1 MKKYEGG
8 AYLLNGTEL
17 LSKDEFNI
25 SRTGAWSKEDVQKA
39 RRGSIAYAILMAHNQ
54 TGDETHLKLKADML
68 ISDDPTYVTILQTAK
83 ASGLNNFPVPYVLS
97 NCHNSLHAIGG
108 TINSDDHIFGL
119 SAARKYGGIYIPPHV
134 AVMHQYMRETA
145 AGGGTFVLG
154 SDSHTRYG
162 ALGTMSVGEGG
173 GEVVK
178 QLLGETYD
186 VDMPEIVAVYLEGKP
201 GAGIGPQDVALA
213 FIREVYAIGFVKNR
227 ILEFVGPG
235 IRNLSAD
242 FRNGIEVMTAE
253 TACFS
258 SIWMTDEETERYL
271 RIHGRAEDYKELR
284 PSDITWYDRAIRVE
298 LDKIH
303 SMIALPFHPSNAWKI
318 REFQENAEDLLREVE
333 REAQKRCGERG
344 KGLRL
349 TKKLKD
355 GKLQV
360 DQAVIGGC
368 AGGLFS
374 NIMAAADILK
384 EGSWDSAR
392 LQFLVYPA
400 SQPIL
405 MELMNNGTVVDFM
418 RKGVI
423 LKTAFCG
430 PCIGACDVPANGDFS
445 IRHVTRNFLN
455 REGSKAKEGQIAAVA
470 LMDARSIAA
479 TVANK
484 GRVTAAEEVAG
495 EWKEPE
501 YHYDASIYKRQ
512 IQNFFGRRKED
523 EALAYG
529 PNIKDWPVMEPVKER
544 LLLQV
549 CAKLMDEVTTTDDL
563 SPSGEAA
570 AYRANPLRLAEYT
583 LSARDPE
590 YVGRAK
596 KTQEIQKRGKNGQI
610 PDELGPVLEA
620 VRDIDRWI
628 EGDSPREAKEKMNG
642 QQEKQMVKETELPGI
657 GSLIYAKHPGD
668 GSSRE
673 QAASSQRVLGGL
685 ANICTEYATKRYRT
699 NLINWGMLPLQMEG
713 KAEFQIGD
721 WIYIPNVGELLSGRE
736 NQTKAWVIGNE
747 VKELSLYMLPLTE
760 EEKEIVLAGGLINY
774 NREKRKTDR

>member
-1 MKKYEGG
+1 MKKYEEG

-17 LSKDEFNI
+17 LSKDEFKT
-25 SRTGAWSKEDVQKA
+25 SRIGGWSEEDVQKA
-39 RRGSIAYAILMAHNQ
+39 RRGSIAYTILMAHNQ

-68 ISDDPTYVTILQTAK
+68 ISDDPTYVAILQTAK

-186 VDMPEIVAVYLEGKP
+186 VDMPEVVAVYLEGKLKP
-201 GAGIGPQDVALA
+201 GIGPQDVALA
-213 FIREVYAIGFVKNR
+213 LIREVYAIGFVKNR

-235 IRNLSAD
+235 IQNLSAD

-253 TACFS
+253 TASFS

-271 RIHGRAEDYKELR
+271 RIHGRPEDYKELC
-284 PSDITWYDRAIRVE
+284 PADITWYDRAIRVE

-303 SMIALPFHPSNAWKI
+303 SMIALPFHPSNAWEI
-318 REFQENAEDLLREVE
+318 REFQENAEELLREIE
-333 REAQKRCGERG
+333 REAQKQCGEHG
-344 KGLRL
+344 KGLCL
-349 TKKLKD
+349 TEKLKE
-355 GKLQV
+355 GKLQI

-374 NIMAAADILK
+374 NIMAVADILK
-384 EGSWDSAR
+384 DGSWDSAK
-392 LQFLVYPA
+392 LQLSIYPA

-405 MELMNNGTVVDFM
+405 MELMRNGTAADFI

-455 REGSKAKEGQIAAVA
+455 REGSKAKEC
-470 LMDARSIAA
+470 
-479 TVANK
+479 
-484 GRVTAAEEVAG
+484 
-495 EWKEPE
+495 
-501 YHYDASIYKRQ
+501 
-512 IQNFFGRRKED
+512 F
-523 EALAYG
+523 
-529 PNIKDWPVMEPVKER
+529 
-544 LLLQV
+544 
-549 CAKLMDEVTTTDDL
+549 L
-563 SPSGEAA
+563 SSTFP
-570 AYRANPLRLAEYT
+570 
-583 LSARDPE
+583 
-590 YVGRAK
+590 
-596 KTQEIQKRGKNGQI
+596 
-610 PDELGPVLEA
+610 
-620 VRDIDRWI
+620 
-628 EGDSPREAKEKMNG
+628 
-642 QQEKQMVKETELPGI
+642 
-657 GSLIYAKHPGD
+657 
-668 GSSRE
+668 
-673 QAASSQRVLGGL
+673 
-685 ANICTEYATKRYRT
+685 
-699 NLINWGMLPLQMEG
+699 
-713 KAEFQIGD
+713 
-721 WIYIPNVGELLSGRE
+721 
-736 NQTKAWVIGNE
+736 
-747 VKELSLYMLPLTE
+747 
-760 EEKEIVLAGGLINY
+760 
-774 NREKRKTDR
+774 